1 MKIKEVIEKTGLT
14 DRAIRLYIDE
24 GLVVPS
30 IGESYSGRKSIEFS
44 QEDVE
49 RLKNVA
55 MLRKAGFSIAD
66 IKRIV
71 TDKSAI
77 KGVVGNFIEQT
88 EGDISR
94 KTEIIERL
102 KGISFDEEV
111 TLETICKSLSETVE
125 KKKVPKEDLKL
136 TAIEKILKIIAIIIG
151 GLLLVNA
158 VYWLALVCIEIFD
171 VRYIK
176 LTSDPT
182 LHYLSLFYLGWV
194 VIIVLSIIVILKNIG
209 KRFNR
214 KSKSSNAELI
224 IISTV
229 GTVIMFVATFILAF
243 FSVTP
248 LYSQTTDYWNYL
260 EIDRA
265 LADISR
271 EDDGLYYA
279 LEMFPRE
286 IPSETLVKHRDS
298 IKYFYEYVPCWDS
311 SYGTYDI
318 CAEWI
323 LSDRDYKIFKNNLKG
338 NFILE
343 NIINEAQS
351 ALGDEIDKMFD
362 GIEINLEDLETES
375 IGYEVIQKGDW
386 TMIYYK
392 GYGQVEFDYGL
403 AYGEEPPNRV
413 KDEFLYE
420 ESKNEFEI
428 SEWNADLNPV
438 YFSTNYDFLICAYN
452 DKEQKV
458 RYIASACCGHTNR
471 EGGPYYLSLDW

>member
-14 DRAIRLYIDE
+14 DRAIRLYINE
-24 GLVVPS
+24 GLIAPS

-55 MLRKAGFSIAD
+55 MLRKAGFPIAD
-66 IKRIV
+66 IKSIV
-71 TDKSAI
+71 DDKSTI
-77 KGVVGNFIEQT
+77 KSIVKKFIEQT
-88 EGDISR
+88 EENISHE
-94 KTEIIERL
+94 TEIVEKL
-102 KGISFDEEV
+102 KGISFDTEV
-111 TLETICKSLSETVE
+111 TIETICSSLSETVE
-125 KKKVPKEDLKL
+125 EKQVPKEDIKL
-136 TAIEKILKIIAIIIG
+136 TVAEKILKIIAIIIG
-151 GLLLVNA
+151 GFILVNA
-158 VYWLALVCIEIFD
+158 VYWTALICRDIFD

-176 LTSDPT
+176 LTSNIE
-182 LHYLSLFYLGWV
+182 LLCFSGFYLGWFV
-194 VIIVLSIIVILKNIG
+194 VIALSIAVIVKNTG

-214 KSKSSNAELI
+214 KSKGSNAALLI
-224 IISTV
+224 TSAV
-229 GTVIMFVATFILAF
+229 GTVIMFVITLFLALC
-243 FSVTP
+243 SVTP
-248 LYSQTTDYWNYL
+248 FYSQTTEYRNYL
-260 EIDRA
+260 ELDRA

-279 LEMFPRE
+279 LELFPRD
-286 IPSETLVKHRDS
+286 IPSETLVNHRDS

-323 LSDRDYKIFKNNLKG
+323 LSDRDYKVFKENLKG

-343 NIINEAQS
+343 NIINETRS
-351 ALGDEIDKMFD
+351 AVGEGLDKIFD
-362 GIEINLEDLETES
+362 GIGIKLEDLETEN
-375 IGYEVIQKGDW
+375 IGYEIVQKGDW

-458 RYIASACCGHTNR
+458 RYITSACCGHTNR